1 MKPTNLYSNYMAN
14 LLSDIA
20 NLNIREDIPVGA
32 IILDEKN
39 ELIAKAFNSRVKKND
54 PTGHAEIEVIRL
66 AGQIIQNWRLDGFT
80 LIVTLEPCLMCAGA
94 ILQSRIKKVVFGA
107 YEPKT
112 GSLISRP
119 NLQITSWPEII
130 PGILDTEC
138 SELLSNWFLKKRLA
152 R

>member
-1 MKPTNLYSNYMAN
+1 MAN
-14 LLSDIA
+14 LLTDIA

-32 IILDEKN
+32 IILNEKN

-107 YEPKT
+107 YEPNT

>member
-1 MKPTNLYSNYMAN
+1 MAN

>member
-1 MKPTNLYSNYMAN
+1 MKPANLYSNYMAN
-14 LLSDIA
+14 LLTDIA

-32 IILDEKN
+32 IILNEKN

-107 YEPKT
+107 YEPNT